1 MTRITIFQPHP
12 ECPPDRLAEW
22 LPDVDCGTVRLWE
35 EPVPQASSWGDGA
48 VVLGGPLSAHD
59 AARHPGI
66 GDLAEGLRE
75 AVGAGLPVLAI
86 CLGHQILAAALGGR
100 VSVGDR
106 RSRERGAQSIVLL
119 DSCACDPVL
128 GRLHE
133 STALGDGGVIAYQ
146 CHDDAVAELP
156 AGATLLA
163 SSQACPVQ
171 AFRLGNAL
179 GVQFHPEA
187 TPERMLMWRARDGMA
202 DPGFIRGIEA
212 VDPRVAAS
220 GSLIVRA
227 FAAQCAAHER
237 VAV

>member
-48 VVLGGPLSAHD
+48 VVLGGPMGAHD
-59 AARHPGI
+59 AARHPWI

-106 RSRERGAQSIVLL
+106 RSRGT
-119 DSCACDPVL
+119 
-128 GRLHE
+128 GR
-133 STALGDGGVIAYQ
+133 
-146 CHDDAVAELP
+146 
-156 AGATLLA
+156 
-163 SSQACPVQ
+163 
-171 AFRLGNAL
+171 R
-179 GVQFHPEA
+179 
-187 TPERMLMWRARDGMA
+187 
-202 DPGFIRGIEA
+202 
-212 VDPRVAAS
+212 
-220 GSLIVRA
+220 
-227 FAAQCAAHER
+227 
-237 VAV
+237 

>member
-1 MTRITIFQPHP
+1 M
-12 ECPPDRLAEW
+12 
-22 LPDVDCGTVRLWE
+22 G
-35 EPVPQASSWGDGA
+35 
-48 VVLGGPLSAHD
+48 AHD
-59 AARHPGI
+59 AARHPWI